1 MKKLINL
8 LILFTTILS
17 LTFIPAIPTNAAS
30 KVNITYYANNGYFKA
45 KPNRSK
51 SKITLKNKL
60 NKKRGYAPS
69 IRRDGYTFDGWYTKK
84 KGGKKYSASTIIKKK
99 LKLYPRWIKKY
110 KINTNYFVPMGLS
123 LTGVDDFQKYYG
135 KLTITSQS
143 VKKRVYPGKFNCKN
157 ERERH
162 HHSSYAAASIHS
174 SHNQS
179 GEHCKNEKGDLIYIS
194 SWYGYDS
201 DSYQIDYLN
210 CKLKNVI
217 NIKKPTSMST
227 FFKKLGVKKYN
238 YNSKTHTIDFI
249 CKKCYCNFHNDDAEY
264 EDIWWT
270 IKMNDKNQLTPDTI
284 VNFQL
289 ITDWEVW

>member
-17 LTFIPAIPTNAAS
+17 LTFIPAIQTNAAA
-30 KVNITYYANNGYFKA
+30 KVNITYYAGKGYFKA

-51 SKITLKNKL
+51 NKITIKNKI

-69 IRRDGYTFDGWYTKK
+69 IRRNGYTFDGWYTKK
-84 KGGKKYSASTIIKKK
+84 KGGKKYSASTIITKKQ
-99 LKLYPRWIKKY
+99 KLYPHWIKKY

-123 LTGVDDFQKYYG
+123 FDDLVDFQKYYG
-135 KLTITSQS
+135 SMTVLKENIKKNIFPGV
-143 VKKRVYPGKFNCKN
+143 VKCKTASEDILN
-157 ERERH
+157 FLVME
-162 HHSSYAAASIHS
+162 SSDEDKDKPFSYSIQYA
-174 SHNQS
+174 
-179 GEHCKNEKGDLIYIS
+179 
-194 SWYGYDS
+194 
-201 DSYQIDYLN
+201 N

-217 NIKKPTSMST
+217 NIKKTTSMST

>member
-30 KVNITYYANNGYFKA
+30 KVNITYYAGKGYFKA

-51 SKITLKNKL
+51 NKITIKNK
-60 NKKRGYAPS
+60 
-69 IRRDGYTFDGWYTKK
+69 
-84 KGGKKYSASTIIKKK
+84 
-99 LKLYPRWIKKY
+99 
-110 KINTNYFVPMGLS
+110 IN
-123 LTGVDDFQKYYG
+123 
-135 KLTITSQS
+135 
-143 VKKRVYPGKFNCKN
+143 KKRVYPGKFN
-157 ERERH
+157 
-162 HHSSYAAASIHS
+162 
-174 SHNQS
+174 
-179 GEHCKNEKGDLIYIS
+179 CKNEKGDLIYIS

>member
-99 LKLYPRWIKKY
+99 LKLYPR
-110 KINTNYFVPMGLS
+110 
-123 LTGVDDFQKYYG
+123 
-135 KLTITSQS
+135 
-143 VKKRVYPGKFNCKN
+143 
-157 ERERH
+157 
-162 HHSSYAAASIHS
+162 
-174 SHNQS
+174 
-179 GEHCKNEKGDLIYIS
+179 LIE
-194 SWYGYDS
+194 G
-201 DSYQIDYLN
+201 
-210 CKLKNVI
+210 
-217 NIKKPTSMST
+217 
-227 FFKKLGVKKYN
+227 
-238 YNSKTHTIDFI
+238 
-249 CKKCYCNFHNDDAEY
+249 A
-264 EDIWWT
+264 
-270 IKMNDKNQLTPDTI
+270 
-284 VNFQL
+284 
-289 ITDWEVW
+289 